1 MNSDRIEELQKRT
14 AYPESRSVALALMQV
29 WNECAQE
36 NNKQINEMR
45 DIVKHHINKT
55 CFLRKKR
62 EYAENQL
69 SSANNRIK
77 ALLSSVDIMLNQ
89 RSADVD
95 EIKRLE
101 RLLESAN
108 RRISEL
114 NIILLDARGVK

>member
-1 MNSDRIEELQKRT
+1 MNSNRIEEIQKKT

-55 CFLRKKR
+55 RFLRKKR